1 MLIKKREREKI
12 MSAKKYDNDYKV
24 QSVKLAL
31 EVGQSKAA
39 KELGIS
45 KNTLCGWV
53 RAARIGSLDIGETVI
68 AGGKELSASEKNTQM
83 AARIKALENEIRDL
97 RERNEF
103 LEEAAAFFAASR
115 QKFAKRNGL
124 NS

>member
-1 MLIKKREREKI
+1 
-12 MSAKKYDNDYKV
+12 MSAKKYEKDYKV

-31 EVGQSKAA
+31 EVGQTKAA

-53 RAARIGSLDIGETVI
+53 RAARVGSLDMGENVI
-68 AGGKELSASEKNTQM
+68 FKGKELSASEKNAQM
-83 AARIKALENEIRDL
+83 AARIKVLEKEIREL
-97 RERNEF
+97 KERNDF

-115 QKFAKRNGL
+115 QKYAKRNG
-124 NS
+124 

>member
-1 MLIKKREREKI
+1 

-31 EVGQSKAA
+31 EVGQSNAA

-45 KNTLCGWV
+45 KNTLCSWV
-53 RAARIGSLDIGETVI
+53 RAARVGSLEMGENVL
-68 AGGKELSASEKNTQM
+68 ASGKKLSASEKNVQM
-83 AARIKALENEIRDL
+83 AARIKALEKEIRDL
-97 RERNEF
+97 RERNDF

-115 QKFAKRNGL
+115 QKYAKKNG
-124 NS
+124 